1 MLPEQLS
8 SIFRVKQK
16 SYKMVLILSLI
27 QYYEQTK
34 SLSFPL
40 GIIAER
46 FLAYFQENSAAGKR
60 VDSPPPG
67 KANRWSDFTISQTI
81 SLLKTPLEAL
91 SAILV
96 EDDSRQ
102 VVIFHPIIADQLDDS
117 VIQEL
122 KQYALIE
129 LQSYN
134 DRLGAPVFSLHQA
147 LNEIMES
154 YTSARNQAFAGHPL
168 GTLFRQRIPE
178 QIRSLSYIS
187 PNYKVQGSVGQGNWA
202 DVPWIAVMDK
212 RITDTTQH
220 GEYIVYLFSEDM
232 DSVYLTLNQGVTV
245 PKKELGKKEGYQYL
259 ENKVNEM
266 RELLPLEGLQKDD
279 GIHLT
284 SKSGLGRDYQV
295 STVAYVRYDRGAI
308 PDNAQLQTDLENV
321 VANYKMYVEHV
332 LQNKKI
338 DEESSTSNG
347 EGSTSLST
355 LTVSEQIKQIKSH
368 ITHQGF
374 HYPDGLIENLYLS
387 LKTKPFVILAGVS
400 GTGKTKLV
408 KLFAEAVGA
417 TKDNGQFALI
427 PVRPDWSDPSD
438 LLGYK
443 DLSGVFRPGRLAEV
457 FVEAS
462 RPENQHKPYF
472 ICLDEMNLA
481 RVEYYFSDVLSVIE
495 TQEWKQDRIVTSALI
510 HGESLLP
517 EDRSLYGDLAIPD
530 NVYLIGTVNM
540 DETTHPF
547 SKKVLDRANTIE
559 FNYIDL
565 QQYPVIGAR
574 VEETLPTVH
583 NSFLRSEYL
592 QLVDVYSEY
601 RELVQSTTE
610 KLVKTNHIL
619 EEIHSHVGFRI
630 RDSICFYMI
639 YNERF
644 GLLKK
649 EEAFDLQ
656 LLQKILPR
664 VQGSSLSVK
673 RVLLKLLEGALG
685 EKLRINEL
693 LDDAS
698 GIYLKWNENI
708 EEKKPKHPLSARKI
722 AFMLRRLEE
731 DGFTSYWLS

>member
-16 SYKMVLILSLI
+16 SYKMILILSLI

-40 GIIAER
+40 STIAER
-46 FLAYFQENSAAGKR
+46 FLAYFQENSAEGKK
-60 VDSPPPG
+60 VDLPPG
-67 KANRWSDFTISQTI
+67 KASQWSDITLSQSM

-91 SAILV
+91 SSIL
-96 EDDSRQ
+96 EIDDSKQ
-102 VVIFHPIIADQLDDS
+102 VITFHPDVADQLDDS

-122 KQYALIE
+122 KQYALSE

-134 DRLGAPVFSLHQA
+134 DKLTTHVFSLHHA
-147 LNEIMES
+147 LTEIMDS

-168 GTLFRQRIPE
+168 GTLFRQSIPE
-178 QIRSLSYIS
+178 QIKSLSFIG
-187 PNYKVQGSVGQGNWA
+187 PNYKIQGSVGQGNWA
-202 DVPWIAVMDK
+202 NIPWIAVMDK

-232 DSVYLTLNQGVTV
+232 ESVYLTLAQGVTA
-245 PKKELGKKEGYQYL
+245 PKDELGKKEGYQYL
-259 ENKVNEM
+259 EDKANEM
-266 RELLPLEGLQKDD
+266 RKLLPLEGMQKDD

-284 SKSGLGRDYQV
+284 SKNGLGRDYQV
-295 STVAYVRYDRGAI
+295 STVAYIRYDRGAI
-308 PDNAQLQTDLENV
+308 PDDAQLQADLENV
-321 VANYKMYVEHV
+321 VTNYKMYVEHV
-332 LQNKKI
+332 LQNKKA
-338 DEESSTSNG
+338 DNKSSSVDGKESP
-347 EGSTSLST
+347 SLST
-355 LTVSEQIKQIKSH
+355 LTVSEQVKQIKTH

-374 HYPDGLIENLYLS
+374 HYPGGLIENLYLS

-443 DLSGVFRPGRLAEV
+443 DLSGVFRSGRLAEV
-457 FVEAS
+457 LVDAS
-462 RPENQHKPYF
+462 KPENQHKPYF

-481 RVEYYFSDVLSVIE
+481 RVEYYFSDILSVIE

-510 HGESLLP
+510 HRESLLP
-517 EDRSLYGDLAIPD
+517 EDQSLYGGLAIPD

-565 QQYPVIGAR
+565 QQYPMTTSR
-574 VEETLPTVH
+574 EEETLLPVH
-583 NSFLRSEYL
+583 NSFLRNEYL

-601 RELVQSTTE
+601 TELVQSTTE
-610 KLVKTNHIL
+610 KLVKINHIL

-644 GLLKK
+644 GLLSK

-673 RVLLKLLEGALG
+673 RVLLKLLQGTLG
-685 EKLRINEL
+685 EKLPINNL

-698 GIYLKWNENI
+698 EVYLKWNENQ
-708 EEKKPKHPLSARKI
+708 EEKKAKHPQSARKI